1 MWRSVGFSLIGSLL
15 IVSMSPIAA
24 RGEDAAAPT
33 SEWSASGGLYG
44 WFPWVQGFATAR
56 SEDFTVYATP
66 IDLIENFAAVPI
78 MANLEVTNG
87 KFSFWGDAIN
97 ARFAFGSGFAGEAN
111 PIPGLQVGATGGS
124 EADYNLGVYQFG
136 GFYQVADFVGDYGN
150 TTVEVGAG
158 ARFIQQEFRLKARID
173 ATAQVRL
180 RNLSNAIERR
190 IQRIS
195 NREQRLEALS
205 ALNELRQESLEQKI
219 IRAEDKGRDRR
230 VAQLERRL
238 RRVDD
243 RGEALAALEAL
254 ERLELELL
262 RVALRLD
269 GNDFNEQFAFLE
281 TGTMDWVD
289 PTIAVRFHHHLGDGH
304 SFTVTGD
311 FGGFNIDN
319 GLSSQM
325 QLTYN
330 VDGTLW
336 GFQTTSTIGYRALW
350 LNYEEE
356 TSKGTGGMNVWLH
369 GPLAELLLRW

>member
-1 MWRSVGFSLIGSLL
+1 S
-15 IVSMSPIAA
+15 
-24 RGEDAAAPT
+24 
-33 SEWSASGGLYG
+33 
-44 WFPWVQGFATAR
+44 
-56 SEDFTVYATP
+56 
-66 IDLIENFAAVPI
+66 
-78 MANLEVTNG
+78 
-87 KFSFWGDAIN
+87 
-97 ARFAFGSGFAGEAN
+97 FAGEAN

-136 GFYQVADFVGDYGN
+136 GFYQVADFAGDYGD

-180 RNLSNAIERR
+180 SNLSNAIERR

-205 ALNELRQESLEQKI
+205 ALNELRQGSLEQKI

-243 RGEALAALEAL
+243 RGEALAALKAL

-269 GNDFNEQFAFLE
+269 GSDFNEQFAFLE

-356 TSKGTGGMNVWLH
+356 TSKGTGGTNVWLH
-369 GPLAELLLRW
+369 GPIAELLLRW